1 MKTPQNDLP
10 NDIELLKTLLFEQT
24 LLLSKKDS
32 MLAQKEEVIEQKE
45 EALAQKDSQLAQW
58 QSKYESILEQWR
70 LAQQKQFGKRSEV
83 SPGQGE
89 LFDESLTDLEEDT
102 TELETETISYTRA
115 KPKRQRLPQD
125 LPRERVV
132 LDLPESE
139 KVCSCCNGALH
150 RIGEDSSEKLDFT
163 PAQLKVIETV
173 RPKYACRACEKAG
186 THNKIQQMPMPPSI
200 IPKGIATPSL
210 LSQVITGKFQYGLPL
225 YRQETLFQQ
234 YGIELSRRTMSD
246 WMQKC
251 ADALQTLYERLHQE
265 LLKQSVIQADE
276 TTLNVI
282 KEARSKCYMWVYC
295 TGKDAPDK
303 HSPLPNIVLYDYQ
316 PTRRGQCAVDFLQG
330 FDGYLNVD
338 GYQAYESTNATLAG
352 CWAHA
357 RRKFIEAEKG
367 MPKGKSGKATVA
379 INHIKKLYA
388 IEVLAKQQSTA
399 EETLQIRQEKAPAI
413 LATYKA
419 WLEKSAQQV
428 PLKTLLGKA
437 IQYNLNQWEKLTVYL
452 KDGRINIDNNRAE
465 RAIKPFVIGRKNWLF
480 SNTGN
485 GARSSAILYSVI
497 ETAKANGL
505 IPYEYL
511 VTLFDTL
518 ATREEEDDLDDL
530 LPWNIKGI

>member
-1 MKTPQNDLP
+1 MKIRPDELP
-10 NDIELLKTLLFEQT
+10 NDIELLKN
-24 LLLSKKDS
+24 LLLEQALLLGEKD
-32 MLAQKEEVIEQKE
+32 AQLVK
-45 EALAQKDSQLAQW
+45 W
-58 QSKYESILEQWR
+58 QSKYALILEQWR
-70 LAQQKQFGKRSEV
+70 LAQQKQFGKSSEL

-89 LFDESLTDLEEDT
+89 LFDEAAVDMADEVAGAK
-102 TELETETISYTRA
+102 LETQPLSHTRL
-115 KPKRQRLPQD
+115 KPKRKPLPKD
-125 LPRERVV
+125 LPRDVVV
-132 LDLPESE
+132 LDILESD
-139 KVCSCCNGALH
+139 KICSCCQGERH
-150 RIGEDSSEKLDFT
+150 CIGEDRSEQLDFI

-173 RPKYACRACEKAG
+173 RPKYACRECDKTG
-186 THNKIQQMPMPPSI
+186 TQNPIKQAAMPPSI
-200 IPKGIATPSL
+200 IPKGIATSSL

-251 ADALQTLYERLHQE
+251 ADALQALYERLHQE

-303 HSPLPNIVLYDYQ
+303 HSLIPNIVLYDYQ

-338 GYQAYESTNATLAG
+338 GYQAYDATQATLAG

-357 RRKFIEAEKG
+357 RRKFVDAEKA
-367 MPKGKSGKATVA
+367 MPKGKAGKATVA

-388 IEVLAKQQSTA
+388 IETRAQQANSAKEAFNIRQDNAPEVLAN
-399 EETLQIRQEKAPAI
+399 
-413 LATYKA
+413 YNV
-419 WLEKSAQQV
+419 WLEKSAQQI
-428 PLKTLLGKA
+428 PPQSLLGKA
-437 IQYNLNQWEKLTVYL
+437 IQYNLNQWDKLTVYL
-452 KDGRINIDNNRAE
+452 TDGRINIDNNRAE

-485 GARSSAILYSVI
+485 GARSSAMLYSII

-518 ATREEEDDLDDL
+518 PTREEEDDLDDL